1 MKKLLTAICIV
12 LQGMCLIQAYISPD
26 LLQTF
31 SKTSV
36 DQPVTAMIW
45 LKESLS
51 QKLQTQGVIKPT
63 ATNMQSVA
71 KQSQQ
76 SLLDVLRNAKAN
88 NQITAYESF
97 WVVNAIKVTAP
108 KSFFEEIQNRNDI
121 YKIETNWKITLP
133 DPVSPE
139 PNNSSTQELKK
150 SKNQGLKTV
159 PAATQANL
167 TQINVDDIWTNYRV
181 NNKQILGSGVN
192 VAVFDT
198 GIDYNHP
205 LLAGKITAQY
215 DFAEKDTDAFDDT
228 SGHGT
233 HVAGIIAA
241 GDGIGI
247 APSVN
252 LLIARVFDD
261 SNNGEIAWLAS
272 ASQWAINN
280 NAKVVNMS
288 LGDENAGANES
299 MRSIVDSL
307 NNMGIIVAAAIGNKG
322 SGTGT
327 TTSPGNCPN
336 AIGVGAVNNSNAIA
350 SFSSRGPISWDGSSY
365 TKPDI
370 VAPGVSI
377 YSTKPAW
384 SSNYGT
390 YDGTSQS
397 TPHIAGVVAL
407 ILEANPNLG
416 SSSIKQILKNT
427 VDDLGDTG
435 EDNVYGAGVI
445 NAYNAILLS
454 DQTLP
459 VVTHTHIA
467 RSNYDNPVTITAN
480 IVDNVSLVSG
490 TDIIGTVYFR
500 YPSSGW
506 GAIPLSK
513 GANNVYSTNIQA
525 SAGAS
530 KVEYYLSVHDLN
542 INNVTRVPNSGT
554 YIVALKDEEAPTIS
568 HTATNY
574 FAINRTITINAS
586 IIDNV
591 DSIPAAYLHY
601 SINNATWVTKN
612 MSLVSGNTFT
622 AAIPAVSSSGTTI
635 NYYLT
640 ASDSVLN
647 TSKLPSNAPAN
658 YFSIVEDTTPPTTS
672 FSLYDGDTLANGII
686 TFQAYDNLEIASVE
700 VLIDSQ
706 ALAKSTKIG
715 LMNNSAIQINNNQI
729 SIDLSNQTPGAHTV
743 EITIKDANNNTTIVP
758 AFSVVINATSSTVKL
773 SISGPT
779 NADSQPIN
787 YPNPFNPDD
796 ATVPETKIAFRTTTP
811 ANIEVAIYNQN
822 LQRIRTLSELYTNQA
837 GLYYE
842 ISWDGKDEDNSVLPN
857 GVYFYILKASA
868 TDGSSSAT
876 VKGKMAI
883 LR

>member
-1 MKKLLTAICIV
+1 MKKLLAIICIV
-12 LQGMCLIQAYISPD
+12 LQGMCLTQGYISPD

-36 DQPVTAMIW
+36 DQPVTAMVW

-51 QKLQTQGVIKPT
+51 QKLKTQGVIKPT

-76 SLLDVLRNAKAN
+76 SLLDILKNAKAN

-97 WVVNAIKVTAP
+97 WVINAIKVTAP
-108 KSFFEEIQNRNDI
+108 KSFFEEIQNRSDI

-133 DPVSPE
+133 DPVTQST
-139 PNNSSTQELKK
+139 NNSSTQELQN
-150 SKNQGLKTV
+150 SKTQELKTV

-181 NNKQILGSGVN
+181 NGNQILGSGIN

-205 LLAGKITAQY
+205 LLTGKITAQY
-215 DFAEKDTDAFDDT
+215 DFAEKDADAFDDT

-241 GDGIGI
+241 SDGIGI
-247 APSVN
+247 APSAN

-261 SNNGEIAWLAS
+261 SNNGEIAWLAN

-336 AIGVGAVNNSNAIA
+336 AIGVGAVNNNNAIA

-390 YDGTSQS
+390 YDGTSQA
-397 TPHIAGVVAL
+397 TPHIAGVIAL

-416 SSSIKQILKNT
+416 SSSVKQILKNT

-459 VVTHTHIA
+459 VVTHTQIA
-467 RSNYDNPVTITAN
+467 RSNYDNPITITAN

-513 GANNVYSTNIQA
+513 GANNVYSTDIQA
-525 SAGAS
+525 SIGAS
-530 KVEYYLSVHDLN
+530 QVEYYLSVHDLN
-542 INNVTRVPNSGT
+542 VNNVTRVPNSGT

-591 DSIPAAYLHY
+591 DSIPSAYLHY
-601 SINNATWVTKN
+601 NINNATWVTTN
-612 MSLVSGNTFT
+612 MSLISGNLFT
-622 AAIPAVSSSGTTI
+622 AAIPAVSASGTSI

-647 TSKLPSNAPAN
+647 TSALPSNAPTN
-658 YFSIVEDTTPPTTS
+658 YFSIAEDTTPPTTS

-686 TFQAYDNLEIASVE
+686 TFQAYDDIEIASVE

-715 LMNNSAIQINNNQI
+715 LMTNSAIQINNNQI

-743 EITIKDANNNTTIVP
+743 EITIKDANNNTTVVP
-758 AFSVVINATSSTVKL
+758 AFSVVINASASTVKL
-773 SISGPT
+773 AINGPT
-779 NADSQPIN
+779 NADARPIN

-796 ATVPETKIAFRTTTP
+796 PLVLETKIAFRTTTP

-822 LQRIRTLSELYTNQA
+822 LQRIRTLSVLYTNQA

-857 GVYFYILKASA
+857 GVYFYILKASS

-876 VKGKMAI
+876 TKGKMAI